1 MGRYRHGYGH
11 GRGRRRLVA
20 AAAAG
25 VMLGAPV
32 PGTAQAQVVAAASPV
47 PPADPRPEWRV
58 GFTEL
63 QPLGLAAA
71 NAYLA
76 SSIPR
81 LLIERLA
88 SIQRHSLSPAQRRA
102 HRERILTAAARTVT
116 RRLGAAR
123 ERRSELQLAGGATAA
138 VDAQLRDLELRMEEL
153 RFLTSTPERVAV
165 APRKP
170 LRIVADAGGERLL
183 PAPEFS
189 ALSVAQAADLD
200 LLITGEL
207 EEFDDFFYLEI
218 TALETT
224 PLETTG
230 LATAG
235 AQAVLTVR
243 DVLPRAGV
251 GEALAPLADALAR
264 LLLGE
269 PWAVLT
275 VEPDPAH
282 AAVYVD
288 GTFAGTGVTEL
299 SYQTLG
305 PHQVRVTAHRHQP
318 LERTVALTAT
328 GLRVALR
335 LDPAAP
341 RPLAVDSAPPG
352 AALYLDSLYAGT
364 TPLTV
369 DASGEPAWAW
379 LRLPEHHAAGAL
391 LSPETGGP
399 LQITLAPDGLDLE
412 QWQSQQRDRFY
423 RRFGEAVLSLAGPL
437 VLFGAAGEV
446 GQRAGAVGQR
456 AAAGES
462 ATIDRLQ
469 HSRDLL
475 TIGGVAALAVSGALI
490 VRMALALG
498 DYLAA
503 TDRTGR

>member
-1 MGRYRHGYGH
+1 MGLNRRGHGYGYGYGH
-11 GRGRRRLVA
+11 GRRLLVA
-20 AAAAG
+20 ATAAG
-25 VMLGAPV
+25 VMLGATV
-32 PGTAQAQVVAAASPV
+32 PGTAQAAVVASASPV

-88 SIQRHSLSPAQRRA
+88 SIRRHSLSPAERRA
-102 HRERILTAAARTVT
+102 QRERILTAAARTVSG
-116 RRLGAAR
+116 RLGAAR
-123 ERRSELQLAGGATAA
+123 ERRSELLLAGGATRA
-138 VDAQLRDLELRMEEL
+138 VDAQIRDLEIRLEDL
-153 RFLTSTPERVAV
+153 RFLRSTPERVAV
-165 APRKP
+165 APSKP
-170 LRIVADAGGERLL
+170 LRMVGAASGERLF

-218 TALETT
+218 
-224 PLETTG
+224 TG

-264 LLLGE
+264 LLVGE

-299 SYQTLG
+299 PYQTFG
-305 PHQVRVTAHRHQP
+305 PHQVRVTAPRHQP
-318 LERTVALTAT
+318 RERTVALTAT

-335 LDPAAP
+335 LDPAEP

-369 DASGEPAWAW
+369 DTSGEPAWVL
-379 LRLPEHHAAGAL
+379 LRLPEHHAAGTL
-391 LSPETGGP
+391 LTPATGGP

-412 QWQSQQRDRFY
+412 HWQSQQRDRFY

-446 GQRAGAVGQR
+446 RQRAGASEQ
-456 AAAGES
+456 S
-462 ATIDRLQ
+462 
-469 HSRDLL
+469 HDLL
-475 TIGGVAALAVSGALI
+475 TIGGVASLAVSGALI

>member
-1 MGRYRHGYGH
+1 MGLNRHGYGH
-11 GRGRRRLVA
+11 GRGRGRRLLAA

-88 SIQRHSLSPAQRRA
+88 SIRRHSLSPAERRA
-102 HRERILTAAARTVT
+102 HRERILTAAARTVI

-138 VDAQLRDLELRMEEL
+138 VDAQIRDLELRMEEL

-165 APRKP
+165 ALRKP
-170 LRIVADAGGERLL
+170 LRIVGDAGGERLL

-218 TALETT
+218 TA
-224 PLETTG
+224 LETTG

-299 SYQTLG
+299 PYQTLG

-318 LERTVALTAT
+318 LARTVALTAT
-328 GLRVALR
+328 GLRLALR

-369 DASGEPAWAW
+369 DASGEPAWAL
-379 LRLPEHHAAGAL
+379 LRLPEHHAAGVL
-391 LSPETGGP
+391 LSPETGGA

-456 AAAGES
+456 AAAGAS
-462 ATIDRLQ
+462 AKIDRLQ

-475 TIGGVAALAVSGALI
+475 TIGGVASLAVSGALI